1 MGVVRCGEGGPEHE
15 LRHAGAAGWGGGK
28 RRRRQRREGRELTVG
43 VGTVAVGS
51 EATRG
56 EDDDGGGVRRPEDE
70 TERAAA
76 SWGRPGA
83 VAVGKARGVV
93 EGVGTGREDEGG
105 GR

>member
-1 MGVVRCGEGGPEHE
+1 M
-15 LRHAGAAGWGGGK
+15 
-28 RRRRQRREGRELTVG
+28 G

-83 VAVGKARGVV
+83 VAVGKARGAV

>member
-15 LRHAGAAGWGGGK
+15 LRHAGAAGWGGNGAGD
-28 RRRRQRREGRELTVG
+28 REGKEGSSRWG

-83 VAVGKARGVV
+83 VAVGKARGAV